1 MVKTSPANHPV
12 NIASAHLAP
21 FHHVDRIASEVV
33 PRVLTV
39 MVVVCMSPEEF
50 PAPFGSLLV
59 NQHGLG
65 ANIDP
70 ETRPDEA
77 PAKVGVDVI
86 NKQIFVK

>member
-1 MVKTSPANHPV
+1 
-12 NIASAHLAP
+12 
-21 FHHVDRIASEVV
+21 
-33 PRVLTV
+33 
-39 MVVVCMSPEEF
+39 MSPEEF